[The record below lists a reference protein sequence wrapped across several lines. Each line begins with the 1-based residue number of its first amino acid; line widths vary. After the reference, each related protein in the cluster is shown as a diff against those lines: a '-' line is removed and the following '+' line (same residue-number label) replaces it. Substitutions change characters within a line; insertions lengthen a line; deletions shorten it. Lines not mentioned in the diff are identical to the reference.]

1 MLNNI
6 IIRIMKPDFEE
17 GGNPRKAGVYTTS
30 GKIGAKTQLLIVL
43 FSLLF
48 SAPLETSPISR
59 DITEERAGSVG
70 VAPCAYPSRFL
81 RRISPI
87 SDVQSRGHDNRR
99 KSSTPQGILKIKHQ
113 KPPTRAATQ
122 SKLQNAGNTLG
133 IIKNI
138 EYRIDTRPVSTPD
151 RLNALEKQTLI
162 AVGEPFSRYAVQRS
176 VVSLYA
182 SGQFS
187 QVNVYALD
195 TIVERSALVYTPQS
209 GANTL
214 PSDESSN
221 QLQTT
226 AETTQTQPYEKP
238 EGVVLIFEL
247 KSVRRIREL
256 NFLGVPVEL
265 IRAIEM
271 AIQSKLG
278 AVYVPA
284 IAKSDVDRI
293 KAACSD
299 YGFFDAEIVQT
310 SALVY
315 TPQSGA
321 NTLPTDESSNQL
333 QTTAETTQT
342 QPYEKG
348 AALTYQITLGDASV
362 ITELQIQGHSSIAT
376 QLLKE
381 QRWYT
386 PRKAGQI
393 PFPPTRFS
401 TNFKRQQEPPKLN
414 LTKKQIEAACE
425 LVRVGE
431 IYRTS
436 AVESDIASIRALYRK
451 NNYPAAT
458 IEPTFVHQTGVL
470 TLHVDEGRQL
480 LIDFLSEDGKP
491 LVSFSF
497 PRVLLAKLRLIRENY
512 KSEELRNQIT
522 RLINT
527 PFMWEKTIQAHFKAM
542 GYDRTAVRWV
552 VLMDTPLKYHV
563 RFTINPGTRYIV
575 TRVTFSGN
583 RAFSNAELLREMKT
597 KPSDSFSQ
605 RYRYLSLLA
614 GLIPFRK
621 RFFYEQT
628 LATDIQSLKILYEK
642 AGYPNANVETPHI
655 EKQNPNNRSNGEIE
669 IHLTIVEA
677 HKEVIH
683 RCRFSGNRA
692 LDVTTLL
699 DVLPSQ
705 PPQPNAP
712 LVRKAYENAVLRAYQ
727 AHGYIDAVVSAQYL
741 PETGTPVFQVEGN
754 FSEQLKVG
762 TLSTELPTKLQGE
775 FERHSLTLA
784 GTFIATEI
792 GNRRWIIQDVQG
804 NARYTLKQELTH
816 LAVFEHGVLHL
827 EIAEGQQVVFG
838 EFYFAGDPGVKQ
850 HVLTREVTHL
860 QGTLFTPA
868 KLSRVVQ
875 NLYNSGIFQPGI
887 HWERLEPHIQTSA
900 LVYTPQSGANT
911 LPTNQKTTAETTQ
924 TEPYQKTS
932 KVSDV
937 SIRLQKQ
944 KPGAYRPS
952 IGYSSS
958 DGLRGTLALSHLNL
972 FKRNT
977 RVRLRGRGG
986 FKGGTLGYLY
996 DITLTEPWLFHR
1008 TRGSLQVAQRNLEE
1022 DDNVRARQASFT
1034 LSRALKRK
1042 HLLDLQYSYRDLH
1055 DLPVATPSESRIPP
1069 DTNLP
1074 TTFKTTVS
1082 SLRFSWTHDSRLPY
1096 INPTSGMLNE
1106 ATLEYA
1112 GGFLG
1117 GASSFIKTVADT
1129 RYYRKLG
1136 DTEIVL
1142 ATALRCGII
1151 TGLRLN
1157 RRAELSS
1164 FERFWAGGS
1173 TTVRGYAERA
1183 LGPLDS
1189 TGKHRGN
1196 VQLIFNTE
1204 LRFPI
1209 YEPGHGVLFFDTG
1222 NVWESL
1228 EEIDYTWR
1236 LPSAVGAGLRLNL
1249 GPLTGGVDYAVAL
1262 VSVPGVPKNFF
1273 YLRVGSTF

>member
-6 IIRIMKPDFEE
+6 IIRIMKPDFS
-17 GGNPRKAGVYTTS
+17 VV
-30 GKIGAKTQLLIVL
+30 KIGAKTQLLIVL

-70 VAPCAYPSRFL
+70 VAPCAYPSVVSQQ
-81 RRISPI
+81 SPAGT
-87 SDVQSRGHDNRR
+87 VAPPLHQRWYTPR
-99 KSSTPQGILKIKHQ
+99 KAGQIPF
-113 KPPTRAATQ
+113 PPTRFSTQ

-133 IIKNI
+133 IIKKI

-214 PSDESSN
+214 PTDESSN

-256 NFLGVPVEL
+256 NFLGVPAEL
-265 IRAIEM
+265 RRAIEI

-315 TPQSGA
+315 TPQSGV
-321 NTLPTDESSNQL
+321 NTLPTDESTNQL

-342 QPYEKG
+342 QSYEKG
-348 AALTYQITLGDASV
+348 AALTYQITLGAASV
-362 ITELQIQGHSSIAT
+362 ITELQIQGHSSMAT

-401 TNFKRQQEPPKLN
+401 TNFKLQQEPPKLS
-414 LTKKQIEAACE
+414 LTKKQLKAACE

-491 LVSFSF
+491 LVSSSF
-497 PRVLLAKLRLIRENY
+497 PRVLFAKLRLIREDY
-512 KSEELRNQIT
+512 KAEELRNQIT

-552 VLMDTPLKYHV
+552 VLMDMPLKYHV

-583 RAFSNAELLREMKT
+583 RAFSDAELLREMKT
-597 KPSDSFSQ
+597 KPSGSFSQ
-605 RYRYLSLLA
+605 R
-614 GLIPFRK
+614 FRK

-642 AGYPNANVETPHI
+642 AGYPNANVETPHL

-792 GNRRWIIQDVQG
+792 GNRRWIIQDAQG

-900 LVYTPQSGANT
+900 LVYTPQSGVNT
-911 LPTNQKTTAETTQ
+911 PPSDEISNAVKTTERSQHTRFMR
-924 TEPYQKTS
+924 
-932 KVSDV
+932 KVNDV

-972 FKRNT
+972 FDRNT

-1055 DLPVATPSESRIPP
+1055 DLPVATPSESRIPS

-1074 TTFKTTVS
+1074 TAFNTTVS

-1117 GASSFIKTVADT
+1117 GESSFIKTVADT
-1129 RYYRKLG
+1129 RYYRKLR

-1164 FERFWAGGS
+1164 FDRFWAGGS

-1209 YEPGHGVLFFDTG
+1209 YDPGHGVLFFDTG
-1222 NVWESL
+1222 NVWESV
-1228 EEIDYTWR
+1228 EEIDYTW

-1273 YLRVGSTF
+1273 YLRIGSTF